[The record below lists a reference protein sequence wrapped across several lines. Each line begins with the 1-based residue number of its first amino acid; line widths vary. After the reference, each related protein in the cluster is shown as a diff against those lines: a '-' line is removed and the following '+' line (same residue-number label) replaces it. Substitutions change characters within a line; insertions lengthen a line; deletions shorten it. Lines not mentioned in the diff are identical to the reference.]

1 MKNKKLIYGISVIAA
16 LIAIMIPINNYI
28 AYSKETKYSQFDIC
42 AEEGRNDIILK
53 AISTKY
59 PESQILEAYDR
70 FSMPKGPFWEVK
82 IRMAS
87 GEVIAKDF
95 KCYDNYLLEQCSEEF
110 LRNRDYPG
118 GPGYD
123 QSRSDHCYISVAG
136 FQKDVELCKKIIDEH
151 VKNNCFAYIAGLTP
165 ERWNPSIC
173 ENLTDEEAKS
183 GCVEFFEAQ

>member
-53 AISTKY
+53 AIATKY
-59 PESQILEAYDR
+59 PESQIFEAYDR

-95 KCYDNYLLEQCSEEF
+95 KCYENYLPEQCSEEF
-110 LRNRDYPG
+110 MRNRDYPG

-123 QSRSDHCYISVAG
+123 PSRRDHCYIDVAG

-151 VKNNCFAYIAGLTP
+151 VRNNCFAYIAGLTP
-165 ERWNPSIC
+165 KRWNPSIC
-173 ENLTDEEAKS
+173 ENLTDGEAKS
-183 GCVEFFEAQ
+183 GCVEFFETQ